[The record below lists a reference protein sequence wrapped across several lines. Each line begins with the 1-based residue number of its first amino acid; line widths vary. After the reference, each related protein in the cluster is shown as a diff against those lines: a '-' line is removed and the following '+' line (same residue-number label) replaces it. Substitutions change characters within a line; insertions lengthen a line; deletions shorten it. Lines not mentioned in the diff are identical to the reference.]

1 LRAVPPTADIG
12 GNDYTKRRTPA
23 LSSRVHA
30 AIHFALILITSI
42 ATVRIKSTLSY
53 RFFAGIFGAALVYA
67 AAACAQGN
75 SNGLLSGDLMP
86 IADSKSTNH
95 GNDCETRFAALVRDL
110 DSVLASDPET
120 ITPVYEVFHKYF
132 PVEKCKIEDV
142 LAIARASRFF
152 VRSWEGSEYYSV
164 AFSSADVSSRPGFAV
179 QISMA
184 KKTGNL
190 ELPFAKVN
198 GY

>member
-1 LRAVPPTADIG
+1 VAW
-12 GNDYTKRRTPA
+12 
-23 LSSRVHA
+23 S
-30 AIHFALILITSI
+30 
-42 ATVRIKSTLSY
+42 
-53 RFFAGIFGAALVYA
+53 GICGAALVYA
-67 AAACAQGN
+67 AAAFAQG
-75 SNGLLSGDLMP
+75 SPNGFLSGDDLMP
-86 IADSKSTNH
+86 VADSRPTNH
-95 GNDCETRFAALVRDL
+95 SNDCETRFTALVRDL
-110 DSVLASDPET
+110 DGVLASDPET

>member
-1 LRAVPPTADIG
+1 MADIG

-23 LSSRVHA
+23 LLSRVHA
-30 AIHFALILITSI
+30 AIHFALILITST
-42 ATVRIKSTLSY
+42 ATVGIKSTLSC
-53 RFFAGIFGAALVYA
+53 RLFVGICGAALVYA
-67 AAACAQGN
+67 AAAFAQG
-75 SNGLLSGDLMP
+75 SPNGFLSGDDLMP
-86 IADSKSTNH
+86 VADSRSTNH
-95 GNDCETRFAALVRDL
+95 SNDCKTRFTALVRDL
-110 DSVLASDPET
+110 DGVLASDPGT